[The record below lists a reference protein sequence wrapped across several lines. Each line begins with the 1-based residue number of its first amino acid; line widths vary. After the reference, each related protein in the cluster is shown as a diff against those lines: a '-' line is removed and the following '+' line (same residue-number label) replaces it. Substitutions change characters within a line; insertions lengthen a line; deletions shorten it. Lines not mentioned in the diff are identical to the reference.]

1 MNTQALKKIRQN
13 LDTFVEEFDDCIKTA
28 PSRRHLRTY
37 VSGQVSDLE
46 RKSIEPIALAAGV
59 APRTLQEFMEIHRWS
74 EKQVASRL
82 REIIMRDHADENA
95 IAVIDETGYPK
106 KGDQTACVQ
115 RQYCGATGK
124 RDNCV
129 ISVNLTYA
137 TEDFHALIDSD
148 LYLPEETW
156 HDDRRRCRLAGIPDE
171 VVYRPKW
178 QIALALLDRSLAD
191 GVRCQYLTA
200 DELYGGCSAFRAGV
214 AERGLCYVVEVP
226 CNTHGWTKK
235 PRIVSP
241 DAYSGT
247 GRPRRKPY
255 LAPGNQAACRIDKMW
270 RRAGPKWELFHVKD
284 TEKGPVVWE
293 VRTTRFYANA
303 DGFSGSELWLIVAR
317 NRLDGEVKYF
327 LSNAPR
333 EACLEEL
340 LYVAFSRWRIE
351 RCFEDAKGQVG
362 LDHFEVRQY
371 RPLLRHLVLSMVS
384 LLFLMRETKR
394 LRKKKSLVESTPS
407 AARGRSAA

>member
-129 ISVNLTYA
+129 ISVNQ
-137 TEDFHALIDSD
+137 
-148 LYLPEETW
+148 
-156 HDDRRRCRLAGIPDE
+156 R
-171 VVYRPKW
+171 
-178 QIALALLDRSLAD
+178 
-191 GVRCQYLTA
+191 
-200 DELYGGCSAFRAGV
+200 
-214 AERGLCYVVEVP
+214 
-226 CNTHGWTKK
+226 
-235 PRIVSP
+235 
-241 DAYSGT
+241 
-247 GRPRRKPY
+247 
-255 LAPGNQAACRIDKMW
+255 
-270 RRAGPKWELFHVKD
+270 
-284 TEKGPVVWE
+284 
-293 VRTTRFYANA
+293 
-303 DGFSGSELWLIVAR
+303 
-317 NRLDGEVKYF
+317 
-327 LSNAPR
+327 
-333 EACLEEL
+333 
-340 LYVAFSRWRIE
+340 
-351 RCFEDAKGQVG
+351 
-362 LDHFEVRQY
+362 
-371 RPLLRHLVLSMVS
+371 
-384 LLFLMRETKR
+384 
-394 LRKKKSLVESTPS
+394 
-407 AARGRSAA
+407 